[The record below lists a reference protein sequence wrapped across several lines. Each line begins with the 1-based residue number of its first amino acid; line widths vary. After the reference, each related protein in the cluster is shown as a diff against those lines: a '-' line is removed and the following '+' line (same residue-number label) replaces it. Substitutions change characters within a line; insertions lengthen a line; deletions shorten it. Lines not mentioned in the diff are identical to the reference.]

1 MAEKVAKKATG
12 KGVKAKGAAKTSGAK
27 TVKKASAA
35 KAGPKAGKK
44 KASFKLRAPEAV
56 QVFVVGCFNDW
67 DATANPLDRDADGN
81 WSCTMFLEPG
91 THEYRFVVDG
101 AWWDDPLATMRI
113 PNDFGCEN
121 CVIVV
126 ES

>member
-1 MAEKVAKKATG
+1 MAEKETKKATA
-12 KGVKAKGAAKTSGAK
+12 KGVKAKGAAKPSGAK
-27 TVKKASAA
+27 TGKRASA
-35 KAGPKAGKK
+35 GKGSKTGTK
-44 KASFKLRAPEAV
+44 KTSFKLRAPEAE

-67 DATANPLDRDADGN
+67 DATASPLERDAEGN
-81 WSCTMFLEPG
+81 WGCTVMLEPG
-91 THEYRFVVDG
+91 QYEYRFVVDDV
-101 AWWDDPLATMRI
+101 WWDDPLATMRI

>member
-1 MAEKVAKKATG
+1 MAEKAAKKATA
-12 KGVKAKGAAKTSGAK
+12 KGVKAKGVAKASGAK
-27 TVKKASAA
+27 TVGKPSAA

-44 KASFKLRAPEAV
+44 KASFKLRAPEAM
-56 QVFVVGCFNDW
+56 QVFVAGCFNDW
-67 DATANPLDRDADGN
+67 DATANPLQKDAEGG

-91 THEYRFVVDG
+91 QYEYRFVVDDV
-101 AWWDDPLATMRI
+101 WWDDPLATMRI
-113 PNDFGCEN
+113 PNDLGCEN

>member
-1 MAEKVAKKATG
+1 MAEKAAKKATA
-12 KGVKAKGAAKTSGAK
+12 KGVKAKGAARASRAK
-27 TVKKASAA
+27 TVKKAPTA
-35 KAGPKAGKK
+35 KAVSKAGKK

-56 QVFVVGCFNDW
+56 QVFVAGCFNDW
-67 DATANPLDRDADGN
+67 DATANPLERDAEGN
-81 WSCTMFLEPG
+81 WSCIISLEAG
-91 THEYRFVVDG
+91 AHEYRFVVDG
-101 AWWDDPLATMRI
+101 VWWDDPLATMRI